1 MGNMINMKNIL
12 KILCIVII
20 MGIFIL
26 PAQAVL
32 QKQSVPSSS
41 VTWLDNSFFQVGQ
54 VNDFDPLVDEIIVT
68 VTINEIRILDK
79 LFLFTDPD
87 VFIKIFINGNEFV
100 SEVWEKSM
108 YVKEPNF
115 SVSLE
120 VPKNDEYV
128 DIAMELWAKNS
139 RTGSLVIC
147 DISPISGSSV
157 EDNRVEMTY
166 SIATG
171 IWWGDDHLGDA
182 SGYGRLNGCDDG
194 SIYEIEYDAEILFSI
209 SQNDYDGDNIP
220 YWLEENVYA
229 TCPYTD
235 NTGEDVDEDGVAIEW
250 EHRFGLTRHTQNN
263 EEGYLLVYSPVVWEN
278 HNTFDPDT
286 DGLTNIEEYKTSQWG
301 SDPFLKDIF
310 LQINQMEIGPNGEGA
325 YVPEQSF
332 DMIRDSHARQ
342 NVMWHIDDG
351 RLGGGGLIPFK
362 GTLEDDDL
370 SGWYWTYFMK
380 GDGNNWRRGVFRWT
394 IIAYDYSWAAGFA
407 FSSRIGGR
415 RALDCTF
422 VSSKA
427 MEERVSWFPLYNTF
441 PIFGK
446 NLRTFDADL
455 NWAYVFAGAIMH
467 EVGHTLNIR
476 TAGVDVSDSIWPWQQ
491 NYWLYKPYKSCMN
504 YQYMYRGVIDY
515 SDGSRGGTDHDD
527 WSNLD
532 FRYFLPRYY

>member
-1 MGNMINMKNIL
+1 MKNIVN
-12 KILCIVII
+12 ILGILLIV
-20 MGIFIL
+20 GVFIL
-26 PAQAVL
+26 PAQAVV
-32 QKQSVPSSS
+32 QKQTEPNTA
-41 VTWLDNSFFQVGQ
+41 VTWFDNSFFQVGQ

-68 VTINEIRILDK
+68 VTISEIRILDK
-79 LFLFTDPD
+79 IFLFTDPD

-100 SEVWEKSM
+100 SEVWERSN

-120 VPKNDEYV
+120 VPKNVEYV
-128 DIAMELWAKNS
+128 DIAMELYAKNS
-139 RTGSLVIC
+139 ITGRVVIC
-147 DISPISGSSV
+147 DISPRSGSLV
-157 EDNRVEMTY
+157 KDRRAEMTY

-194 SIYEIEYDAEILFSI
+194 SIYKNEFDAEVLFSI
-209 SQNDYDGDNIP
+209 SQNDYDGDGLP
-220 YWLEENVYA
+220 YWLEVNVYN
-229 TCPYTD
+229 TSPYVD
-235 NTGEDVDEDGVAIEW
+235 NTGQDADNDGVPIEW

-263 EEGYLLVYSPVVWEN
+263 QEGYLLIYDPNVKEN
-278 HNTFDPDT
+278 HDTLDPDN
-286 DGLTNIEEYKTSQWG
+286 DGLTNVEEYKTSQWG
-301 SDPFLKDIF
+301 SDPFRKDIF

-325 YVPEQSF
+325 LVPELSF

-362 GTLEDDDL
+362 ENIEDGDL

-380 GDGNNWRRGVFRWT
+380 SNSNNWRRGVFRWC
-394 IIAYDYSWAAGFA
+394 IIAYNYSWAAGFA
-407 FSSRIGGR
+407 FQSRVGVM

-422 VSSKA
+422 VSSRA

-441 PIFGK
+441 PIIGR
-446 NLRTFDADL
+446 NLRTFDVNM

-476 TAGVDVSDSIWPWQQ
+476 APGVDVPDSIWPWQE
-491 NYWLYKPYKSCMN
+491 NYWNYKPYRSCMN

-515 SDGSRGGTDHDD
+515 SDGSRGGTDRDD
-527 WSNLD
+527 WGTLD
-532 FRYFLPRYY
+532 FRYFLPRFW